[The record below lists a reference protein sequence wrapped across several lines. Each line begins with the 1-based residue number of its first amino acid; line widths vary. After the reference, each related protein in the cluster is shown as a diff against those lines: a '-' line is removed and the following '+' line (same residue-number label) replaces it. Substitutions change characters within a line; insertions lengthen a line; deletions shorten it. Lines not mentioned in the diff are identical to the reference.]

1 MDLTD
6 YRKQIDGIDDEIC
19 RLFAKRMEVVYSIG
33 KYKSEHDVPL
43 NNGSREREI
52 LTRISKQ
59 LPPDME
65 DFGRVLYRSM
75 FDISKAY
82 EAMHMEK
89 SSLLYKEISELIN
102 VQPVTFPK
110 RAVVACQGR
119 EGSYSQAAAEK
130 LFEVPEIMFN
140 NSFEG
145 VIRMVTDGLCE
156 YGILPIENSTAG
168 SVNEIYDLLVK
179 YNVHIVRSTRVRVD
193 HQLLAPKG
201 TKLSDIRTIYSHP
214 QAIRQCSH
222 YLSTLKNVEVIPY
235 DNTAMAAQKVSLD
248 TSGKSASIS
257 SASCAQL
264 YGLDTL
270 AQNIQNYDSNH
281 TRFICI
287 AKDAFIYPGS
297 NRTSIMM
304 VMANKPGTLF
314 SVLSKFN
321 ATGANL
327 VKLES
332 RPIPS
337 RDFEF
342 IFYFDI
348 ELSAYD
354 SKFVSLISELDHCG
368 ERFKYFGT
376 YQEIV

>member
-19 RLFAKRMEVVYSIG
+19 RLFAKRMGVVYNIG

-89 SSLLYKEISELIN
+89 SSILYKEISELIN
-102 VQPVTFPK
+102 VQPVSFPK

-168 SVNEIYDLLVK
+168 SVNEIYDLLIK

-222 YLSTLKNVEVIPY
+222 YLSTLKNVEIIPY
-235 DNTAMAAQKVSLD
+235 DNTAMAAQKVSMD
-248 TSGKSASIS
+248 ASGKSASIS

>member
-6 YRKQIDGIDDEIC
+6 YREQINNIDDEIC
-19 RLFAKRMEVVYSIG
+19 RLFSERMTVVNQIGEFKR
-33 KYKSEHDVPL
+33 EHDVPVS
-43 NNGSREREI
+43 NSSREREV
-52 LTRISKQ
+52 LARISKQ
-59 LPPDME
+59 LPNDLE
-65 DFGRVLYRSM
+65 DFGRVLYRSI

-82 EAMHMEK
+82 EAMYKEK
-89 SSLLYKEISELIN
+89 DSPLYKALSSLIN
-102 VQPVTFPK
+102 ADPEPFPK

-119 EGSYSQAAAEK
+119 EGAYSQIAAEK

-140 NSFEG
+140 NTFEG

-168 SVNEIYDLLVK
+168 SVNEIYDLLIK

-193 HQLLAPKG
+193 HQLLAAKG
-201 TKLSDIRTIYSHP
+201 DKLKDIKTIYSHP
-214 QAIRQCSH
+214 QAINQCSH
-222 YLSTLKNVEVIPY
+222 YLSSLKGVEIIPF
-235 DNTAMAAQKVSLD
+235 DNTAMAAQRVSKD
-248 TSGKSASIS
+248 ATRTSASIS
-257 SASCAQL
+257 SKSCIDL
-264 YGLDTL
+264 YNMEVL
-270 AQNIQNYDSNH
+270 ATDIQNFDSNH

-287 AKDAFIYPGS
+287 AKDARIYPGA

-304 VMANKPGTLF
+304 VVSHKPGTLF

-332 RPIPS
+332 RPIPG

-342 IFYFDI
+342 MFYFDI
-348 ELSAYD
+348 ELSIYD
-354 SKFVSLISELDHCG
+354 NKFASLISELNHCG
-368 ERFKYFGT
+368 EQFKYFGT
-376 YQEIV
+376 YQEII

>member
-1 MDLTD
+1 MDITD

-43 NNGSREREI
+43 NSGSREREI

-82 EAMHMEK
+82 EAMHMERT
-89 SSLLYKEISELIN
+89 SILYKEISELIN
-102 VQPVTFPK
+102 AQPVTFPK

-222 YLSTLKNVEVIPY
+222 FLSTLKNVEIIPY
-235 DNTAMAAQKVSLD
+235 DNTAMAAQKVSMD

-270 AQNIQNYDSNH
+270 AENIQNYDSNH

-332 RPIPS
+332 RPIPN

-354 SKFVSLISELDHCG
+354 SKFASLISELDHCG

>member
-235 DNTAMAAQKVSLD
+235 DNTAMAAQKVSMD

>member
-1 MDLTD
+1 MELSD
-6 YRKQIDGIDDEIC
+6 YRKEIDSIDDEIC
-19 RLFAKRMEVVYSIG
+19 RLFTQRMHVVNNIGEFKRNN
-33 KYKSEHDVPL
+33 DVPVS
-43 NNGSREREI
+43 NSSREREV

-59 LPPDME
+59 LPEDLE

-82 EAMHMEK
+82 EAMYKEK
-89 SSLLYKEISELIN
+89 DSPLYKAISGLIN
-102 VQPVTFPK
+102 ADPAPFPK

-119 EGSYSQAAAEK
+119 EGAYSEIAAEK

-140 NSFEG
+140 SSFEG

-168 SVNEIYDLLVK
+168 SVNEIYDLLIK

-193 HQLLAPKG
+193 HQLLAAKG
-201 TKLSDIRTIYSHP
+201 AKLKDIKTIYSHP
-214 QAIRQCSH
+214 QAIGQCSH
-222 YLSTLKNVEVIPY
+222 YLNKLQGVEVIPF
-235 DNTAMAAQKVSLD
+235 DNTAMAAQKVAKD
-248 TSGKSASIS
+248 ETRTSASIS
-257 SASCAQL
+257 SKSCIDL
-264 YGLDTL
+264 YNMEVLGRD
-270 AQNIQNYDSNH
+270 IQNFDSNH

-287 AKDAFIYPGS
+287 AKNARIYPGA

-304 VMANKPGTLF
+304 VVSHKPGTLF

-332 RPIPS
+332 RPIPG

-342 IFYFDI
+342 MFYFDI
-348 ELSAYD
+348 ELSIYD
-354 SKFVSLISELDHCG
+354 KKFASLISELDHCG
-368 ERFKYFGT
+368 EQFKYFGT
-376 YQEIV
+376 YQEII

>member
-1 MDLTD
+1 MELSD
-6 YRKQIDGIDDEIC
+6 YRKEIDSIDDEIC
-19 RLFAKRMEVVYSIG
+19 RLFSKRMQVVNNIG
-33 KYKSEHDVPL
+33 EFKRDHDVPV
-43 NNGSREREI
+43 NNGSREREV

-59 LPPDME
+59 LPSDLE

-82 EAMHMEK
+82 EAMYKEK
-89 SSLLYKEISELIN
+89 DSPLYKALSGLIN
-102 VQPVTFPK
+102 ADPAPFPK

-119 EGSYSQAAAEK
+119 EGAYSEIAAEK

-140 NSFEG
+140 STFEG

-168 SVNEIYDLLVK
+168 SVNEIYDLLIK

-193 HQLLAPKG
+193 HQLLAAKG
-201 TKLSDIRTIYSHP
+201 AKLKDIKTIYSHP
-214 QAIRQCSH
+214 QAIGQCSH
-222 YLSTLKNVEVIPY
+222 YLNTLKGVEVIPF
-235 DNTAMAAQKVSLD
+235 DNTAMAAQKVAKD
-248 TSGKSASIS
+248 PTRTSASIS
-257 SASCAQL
+257 SKSCIDL
-264 YGLDTL
+264 YNMEVLGRD
-270 AQNIQNYDSNH
+270 IQNFDSNH

-287 AKDAFIYPGS
+287 AKDARIYPGA

-304 VMANKPGTLF
+304 VVSHKPGTLF

-332 RPIPS
+332 RPIPG

-342 IFYFDI
+342 MFYFDI
-348 ELSAYD
+348 ELSIYD
-354 SKFVSLISELDHCG
+354 KKFASLISELDHCG
-368 ERFKYFGT
+368 EQFKYFGT
-376 YQEIV
+376 YQEII

>member
-1 MDLTD
+1 MELSD
-6 YRKQIDGIDDEIC
+6 YRKEIDSIDDEIC
-19 RLFAKRMEVVYSIG
+19 RLFTQRMHVVNNIGEFKRNN
-33 KYKSEHDVPL
+33 DVPVS
-43 NNGSREREI
+43 NSSREREV

-59 LPPDME
+59 LPEDLE

-82 EAMHMEK
+82 EAMYKEK
-89 SSLLYKEISELIN
+89 DSPLYKAISGLIN
-102 VQPVTFPK
+102 ADPEPFPK

-119 EGSYSQAAAEK
+119 EGAYSEIAAEK

-140 NSFEG
+140 SSFEG

-168 SVNEIYDLLVK
+168 SVNEIYDLLIK

-193 HQLLAPKG
+193 HQLLAAKG
-201 TKLSDIRTIYSHP
+201 AKLKDIKTIYSHP
-214 QAIRQCSH
+214 QAIGQCSH
-222 YLSTLKNVEVIPY
+222 YLNKLQGVEVIPF
-235 DNTAMAAQKVSLD
+235 DNTAMAAQKVAKD
-248 TSGKSASIS
+248 ETRTSASIS
-257 SASCAQL
+257 SKSCIDL
-264 YGLDTL
+264 YNMEVLGRD
-270 AQNIQNYDSNH
+270 IQNFDSNH

-287 AKDAFIYPGS
+287 AKNARIYPGA

-304 VMANKPGTLF
+304 VVSHKPGTLF

-332 RPIPS
+332 RPIPG

-342 IFYFDI
+342 MFYFDI
-348 ELSAYD
+348 ELSIYD
-354 SKFVSLISELDHCG
+354 KKFASLISELDHCG
-368 ERFKYFGT
+368 EQFKYFGT
-376 YQEIV
+376 YQEII

>member
-1 MDLTD
+1 MELSD
-6 YRKQIDGIDDEIC
+6 YRKEIDSIDDEIC
-19 RLFAKRMEVVYSIG
+19 RLFTQRMHVVNNIGEFKRS
-33 KYKSEHDVPL
+33 HDVPVSSS
-43 NNGSREREI
+43 SREREV

-59 LPPDME
+59 LPEDLE

-82 EAMHMEK
+82 EAMYKEK
-89 SSLLYKEISELIN
+89 DSPLYKAISGLIN
-102 VQPVTFPK
+102 ADPEPFPK

-119 EGSYSQAAAEK
+119 EGAYSEIAAEK

-140 NSFEG
+140 SSFEG

-168 SVNEIYDLLVK
+168 SVNEIYDLLIK

-193 HQLLAPKG
+193 HQLLAAKG
-201 TKLSDIRTIYSHP
+201 AKLKDIKTIYSHP
-214 QAIRQCSH
+214 QAIGQCSH
-222 YLSTLKNVEVIPY
+222 YLNKLQGVEVIPF
-235 DNTAMAAQKVSLD
+235 DNTAMAAQKVAKD
-248 TSGKSASIS
+248 ETRTSASIS
-257 SASCAQL
+257 SKSCIDL
-264 YGLDTL
+264 YNMEVLGRD
-270 AQNIQNYDSNH
+270 IQNFDSNH

-287 AKDAFIYPGS
+287 AKDAHIYPGA

-304 VMANKPGTLF
+304 VVNHKPGTLF

-332 RPIPS
+332 RPIPG

-342 IFYFDI
+342 MFYFDI
-348 ELSAYD
+348 ELSIYD
-354 SKFVSLISELDHCG
+354 KKFASLISELDHCG
-368 ERFKYFGT
+368 EQFKYFGT
-376 YQEIV
+376 YQEII

>member
-1 MDLTD
+1 MELSD
-6 YRKQIDGIDDEIC
+6 YRKQIDNIDDEIC
-19 RLFAKRMEVVYSIG
+19 RLFAERMNVVNEIGEYKRT
-33 KYKSEHDVPL
+33 HDVPVSSS
-43 NNGSREREI
+43 SREREV
-52 LTRISKQ
+52 LARISKQ
-59 LPPDME
+59 LPEDLE

-82 EAMHMEK
+82 EAMYKEK
-89 SSLLYKEISELIN
+89 DSPLYKAISNLIN
-102 VQPVTFPK
+102 ADPAPFPK

-119 EGSYSQAAAEK
+119 EGAYSQIAAEK

-140 NSFEG
+140 NTFEG

-168 SVNEIYDLLVK
+168 SVNEIYDLLVR

-193 HQLLAPKG
+193 HQLLAAKG
-201 TKLSDIRTIYSHP
+201 TRFQDIKTIYSHP
-214 QAIRQCSH
+214 QAIGQCSH
-222 YLSTLKNVEVIPY
+222 
-235 DNTAMAAQKVSLD
+235 TAMAAQKVAKD
-248 TSGKSASIS
+248 PNRTSASIS
-257 SASCAQL
+257 SKSCISL
-264 YGLDTL
+264 YNMEVL
-270 AQNIQNYDSNH
+270 AEDIQNFDSNH

-287 AKDAFIYPGS
+287 AKNARIYPGA

-304 VMANKPGTLF
+304 VMSHKPGTLF

-332 RPIPS
+332 RPIPG

-342 IFYFDI
+342 MFYFDI
-348 ELSAYD
+348 ELSIYD
-354 SKFVSLISELDHCG
+354 KKFAPLISELDHCG
-368 ERFKYFGT
+368 EQFKYFGT

>member
-1 MDLTD
+1 MDITD

-82 EAMHMEK
+82 EAMHMERT
-89 SSLLYKEISELIN
+89 SILYKEISELIN
-102 VQPVTFPK
+102 AQPVTFPK

-222 YLSTLKNVEVIPY
+222 FLSTLKNVEIIPY
-235 DNTAMAAQKVSLD
+235 DNTAMAAQKVSMD

-270 AQNIQNYDSNH
+270 AENIQNYDSNH

-332 RPIPS
+332 RPIPN

-354 SKFVSLISELDHCG
+354 SKFASLISELDHCG

>member
-1 MDLTD
+1 MELTD
-6 YRKQIDGIDDEIC
+6 YRKEIDSIDDEIC
-19 RLFAKRMEVVYSIG
+19 RLFTKRMQVVNNIG
-33 KYKSEHDVPL
+33 EFKRSHDVPVSSS
-43 NNGSREREI
+43 SREREV

-59 LPPDME
+59 LPEDLE

-82 EAMHMEK
+82 EAMYKEK
-89 SSLLYKEISELIN
+89 DSPLYKAISGLIN
-102 VQPVTFPK
+102 ADPAPFPK

-119 EGSYSQAAAEK
+119 EGAYSEIAAEK

-140 NSFEG
+140 SSFEG

-168 SVNEIYDLLVK
+168 SVNEIYDLLIK

-193 HQLLAPKG
+193 HQLLAAKG
-201 TKLSDIRTIYSHP
+201 AKLKDIKTIYSHP
-214 QAIRQCSH
+214 QAIGQCSH
-222 YLSTLKNVEVIPY
+222 YLNKLQGVEVIPF
-235 DNTAMAAQKVSLD
+235 DNTAMAAQKVAKD
-248 TSGKSASIS
+248 ETRTSASIS
-257 SASCAQL
+257 SKSCIDL
-264 YGLDTL
+264 YNMEVLGRD
-270 AQNIQNYDSNH
+270 IQNFDSNH

-287 AKDAFIYPGS
+287 AKNARIYPGA

-304 VMANKPGTLF
+304 VVSHKPGTLF

-332 RPIPS
+332 RPIPG

-342 IFYFDI
+342 MFYFDI
-348 ELSAYD
+348 ELSIYD
-354 SKFVSLISELDHCG
+354 KKFASLISELDHCG
-368 ERFKYFGT
+368 EQFKYFGT
-376 YQEIV
+376 YQEII

>member
-1 MDLTD
+1 MDITD

-43 NNGSREREI
+43 NSGSREREI

-82 EAMHMEK
+82 EAMHMERT
-89 SSLLYKEISELIN
+89 SILYKEISELIN

-222 YLSTLKNVEVIPY
+222 FLSTLKNVEVIPY
-235 DNTAMAAQKVSLD
+235 DNTAMAAQKVSMD

-270 AQNIQNYDSNH
+270 AENIQNYDSNH

-332 RPIPS
+332 RPIPN

-354 SKFVSLISELDHCG
+354 SKFASLISELDHCG

>member
-1 MDLTD
+1 MELSD
-6 YRKQIDGIDDEIC
+6 YRKEIDSIDDEIC
-19 RLFAKRMEVVYSIG
+19 RLFTQRMHVVNSIG
-33 KYKSEHDVPL
+33 EYKRSHDVPVSSS
-43 NNGSREREI
+43 SREREV

-59 LPPDME
+59 LPEDLE

-82 EAMHMEK
+82 EAMYKEK
-89 SSLLYKEISELIN
+89 DSPLYKAISGLIN
-102 VQPVTFPK
+102 ADPEPFPK

-119 EGSYSQAAAEK
+119 EGAYSEIAAEK

-140 NSFEG
+140 SSFEG

-168 SVNEIYDLLVK
+168 SVNEIYDLLIK

-193 HQLLAPKG
+193 HQLLAAKG
-201 TKLSDIRTIYSHP
+201 AKLKDIKTIYSHP
-214 QAIRQCSH
+214 QAIGQCSH
-222 YLSTLKNVEVIPY
+222 YLNKLQGVEVIPF
-235 DNTAMAAQKVSLD
+235 DNTAMAAQKVAKD
-248 TSGKSASIS
+248 ETRTSASIS
-257 SASCAQL
+257 SKSCIDL
-264 YGLDTL
+264 YNMEVLGRD
-270 AQNIQNYDSNH
+270 IQNFDSNH

-287 AKDAFIYPGS
+287 AKNARIYPGA

-304 VMANKPGTLF
+304 VVSHKPGTLF

-332 RPIPS
+332 RPIPG

-342 IFYFDI
+342 MFYFDI
-348 ELSAYD
+348 ELSIYD
-354 SKFVSLISELDHCG
+354 KKFASLISELDHCG
-368 ERFKYFGT
+368 EQFKYFGT
-376 YQEIV
+376 YQEII